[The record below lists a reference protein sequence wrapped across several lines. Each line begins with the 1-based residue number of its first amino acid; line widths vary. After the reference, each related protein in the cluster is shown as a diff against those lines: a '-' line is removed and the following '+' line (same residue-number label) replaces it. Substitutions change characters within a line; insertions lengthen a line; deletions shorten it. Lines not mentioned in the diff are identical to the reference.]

1 MFNLLK
7 KIQLRNKLNENGF
20 PWIKVKKDVIKKY
33 RDTTNKN
40 HNLTD
45 FEIQYKLNREFYSSS
60 TDSINEDRDICYYGY
75 LKIVKDNRT
84 NTITEIHNS
93 HDNRCGRIKY
103 KEKDKIKAIYISVF
117 GGGEI

>member
-1 MFNLLK
+1 MFKLFKKSQLK
-7 KIQLRNKLNENGF
+7 SKLTENDF
-20 PWIKVKKDVIKKY
+20 PWLKVKKEVIRKY
-33 RDTTNKN
+33 RETTNKS

-60 TDSINEDRDICYYGY
+60 PDSINDDRDIVYYGY

-84 NTITEIHNS
+84 NKITEIHNS

-117 GGGEI
+117 GGEV